1 MNLEPYTLASQ
12 VDSVAFPISA
22 ANVEFIDSFHQL
34 VQYITSR
41 VFSILL
47 VFLGRP
53 MSVSS
58 RKMHGISVVVRA
70 APLVVITIVGCE
82 GGACVRCEG
91 GAGVRC
97 EGGAGVG
104 CEGGE
109 MNLSLCNAVWTFLRS
124 VSMSRVSNT
133 NRLNFVEFNVV
144 VVTSR

>member
-12 VDSVAFPISA
+12 VDSVAFHISA

-41 VFSILL
+41 VLGILL

-58 RKMHGISVVVRA
+58 RKMFAEHGISVVVRA

-91 GAGVRC
+91 GAGV
-97 EGGAGVG
+97 G

-109 MNLSLCNAVWTFLRS
+109 VNLSLGNAVWTFLRS

-133 NRLNFVEFNVV
+133 SRLNFVEFNVV
-144 VVTSR
+144 VVVMITSR